1 MSPHTLDIGIDRI
14 SSLPINLLVCICSY
28 LVNRGI
34 KSLRLTCEHLARN
47 GLVCLNRVFLTAS
60 PYNIRVLRAIA
71 DHEGFRRD
79 VTEIIWDDAR
89 LVDAPKLYRDLVW
102 EFDDAEI
109 DPDGGCPNWFVAV
122 CKENLESVDERKI
135 AGIDRPDHVAG
146 GKQDIAQPLEVC
158 WQLYQNLL
166 QQ

>member
-1 MSPHTLDIGIDRI
+1 MH
-14 SSLPINLLVCICSY
+14 LLLLSQ
-28 LVNRGI
+28 
-34 KSLRLTCEHLARN
+34 LRHQVPSLTCKHLARN
-47 GLVCLNRVFLTAS
+47 GLVRLNRVSLSAS
-60 PYNIRVLRAIA
+60 PYNIRILRAIA

-79 VTEIIWDDAR
+79 VTQIIWYDAR

-109 DPDGGCPNWFVAV
+109 DPDEGCPNWFVAV

-135 AGIDRPDHVAG
+135 AGIDGPDHVTG

-166 QQ
+166 QQRGGRPVPNSDVDAFIYGVRRFP